1 LNLYPRT
8 DQFIFLNRHL
18 FKIGYLKQKGI
29 HVNLDNIDG
38 LRARIGWARIGW
50 ARIGWARIGCAR
62 IGWARIACS
71 RIGYEIGQI
80 EPQVIRNVLNEYEDR
95 LAIGQEI
102 AGAHLEN
109 LISYL

>member
-50 ARIGWARIGCAR
+50 ARI
-62 IGWARIACS
+62 ACS

-80 EPQVIRNVLNEYEDR
+80 EPQVIRNVLNEYEDH

>member
-50 ARIGWARIGCAR
+50 ARIGWARIG
-62 IGWARIACS
+62 WARIACS
-71 RIGYEIGQI
+71 RIGYEIGQM
-80 EPQVIRNVLNEYEDR
+80 EPQVIRNVLNEYEDH